1 MFNDDAVTIRPSAGV
16 ATTAAAPLYKQIL
29 VALDSSDHAGGGMDM
44 ALALASLAEDT
55 QVTGV
60 HVYGAKLHDVR
71 FRQMEGGLPER
82 YREETELEQQRE
94 VHDDLITRGLSII
107 TDSYLDQAERGCRDA
122 GVAFTRRSLEG
133 KNYRELVRET
143 NSDQYDLLIIGAR
156 GLGAIGTSRL
166 GTVCERVVRRSNIDT
181 LVIKDPSR
189 SIAEGPI
196 VVAVD
201 GSAKAYGALLTA
213 LSLAKRWGAAV
224 RVVAAFDPYFHYV
237 AFNRIAGVLSEEAGK
252 VFRFKDQE
260 KLHEEIIDA
269 GLAKIY
275 QGHLTV
281 AESIAGEYG
290 VEVETTLLDG
300 KPHDAIGKYLYKV
313 HPSLLLI
320 GKLGIHADPE
330 LDIGGNAENL
340 LRNVDCTV
348 LLSQREHRPRVDV
361 VAEATTSW
369 TREAEQRMAH
379 VPTFVRNMAR
389 MAILRYAQ
397 ERGHTVIT
405 ERIVDVATA
414 TLCPSH
420 AREAM
425 AEIVAAHEK
434 GELGDGKAQDDA
446 MAWTASAAT
455 TLNSVD
461 DLSVRENIQRRAQ
474 KKARQVGSRT
484 VEKEHVEF
492 FLSSS
497 TSGLRT
503 KDSGLGADNPRTSL
517 LHWDAAALARLAQVP
532 EGFMRDVS
540 RKYVEDY
547 ACEQSIAEITLDVAE
562 AGLERARD
570 RMEHTLAEKPAGE
583 TNAGGCPFGHA
594 AGKRGAAADGVITWQ
609 LAADERVQ
617 TVPEGFM
624 RSLTRQRVEAFARR
638 KGAKTVTLEL
648 LEEKYAEWGAGSERQ
663 RRELPWD
670 DAAWGRVQRIP
681 GFVRGM
687 VIKEME
693 RCARELGMDT
703 VTTEVLAQARDTWS
717 SKGTFHSD
725 ANPGQYSGK

>member
-1 MFNDDAVTIRPSAGV
+1 
-16 ATTAAAPLYKQIL
+16 
-29 VALDSSDHAGGGMDM
+29 
-44 ALALASLAEDT
+44 
-55 QVTGV
+55 
-60 HVYGAKLHDVR
+60 
-71 FRQMEGGLPER
+71 
-82 YREETELEQQRE
+82 
-94 VHDDLITRGLSII
+94 
-107 TDSYLDQAERGCRDA
+107 LDQAERGCRDA
-122 GVAFTRRSLEG
+122 GVAFKRRSLEG
-133 KNYRELVRET
+133 KNYRELVRDT
-143 NSDQYDLLIIGAR
+143 NNNQYDLLIIGAR
-156 GLGAIGTSRL
+156 GLGAIEGSRL
-166 GTVCERVVRRSNIDT
+166 GTVCERVVRRAHIDT
-181 LVIKDPSR
+181 LVIKDPSC
-189 SIAEGPI
+189 SITESPI

-201 GSAKAYGALLTA
+201 GSAKAYGALVTGL
-213 LSLAKRWGAAV
+213 LLARHWGV
-224 RVVAAFDPYFHYV
+224 VVKVVAAFDPYFHYV

-260 KLHEEIIDA
+260 KLHEEIIDS

-281 AESIAGEYG
+281 AESIAEEYG
-290 VEVETTLLDG
+290 VEIETTLLDG
-300 KPHDAIGKYLYKV
+300 KPHDAIEKYLYKV

-340 LRNVDCTV
+340 LRNVDCAV

-361 VAEATTSW
+361 VADATTSW
-369 TREAEQRMAH
+369 TREAQQRMAH
-379 VPTFVRNMAR
+379 VPAFVRNMAR

-414 TLCPSH
+414 ALCPGH

-434 GELGDGKAQDDA
+434 GELGDGKTQDDA
-446 MAWTASAAT
+446 MAWTESAAT

-461 DLSVRENIQRRAQ
+461 DLSVRENIQRRAE
-474 KKARQVGSRT
+474 KKARQIGSRT

-497 TSGLRT
+497 TSELRT
-503 KDSGLGADNPRTSL
+503 KDSGLGASTSGRRTQDSGLSL
-517 LHWDAAALARLAQVP
+517 EELRPSSSAPSAELHWQAAALARLMQVP
-532 EGFMRDVS
+532 EGFMRDAS

-547 ACEQSIAEITLDVAE
+547 ACEQSLADITLDVAE

-583 TNAGGCPFGHA
+583 TTAGGCPFGHA
-594 AGKRGAAADGVITWQ
+594 AGKQSAAADDAITWQ
-609 LAADERVQ
+609 PAADERMQ

-638 KGAKTVTLEL
+638 KGVKTVTLEL
-648 LEEKYAEWGAGSERQ
+648 LEEKYAEWGAGSEKQ
-663 RRELPWD
+663 RLELPWD

-693 RCARELGMDT
+693 RCAQELGMDT
-703 VTTEVLAQARDTWS
+703 VTTEVLAKARDTWS